1 MAIDSNVYSGK
12 QFELYLAIES
22 GNMGTAESTN
32 ANFVK
37 LAVNSISDVD
47 FSGIT
52 QERNLRVGQQVKK
65 PSDHYVSQKGASYTL
80 GFEWIVDHEEGLQ
93 KLLQLISEDTASDF
107 SVTGTF
113 SPAVYAHGAATGQ
126 CATVIISNPNS
137 GDDRTLTSCI
147 LTSLTLSMDA
157 GSDGG
162 RLKAAGTFYT
172 GYKPTIGSS
181 AVSPTGTQTS
191 FVKTIFD
198 CTTKT
203 IGGNDVVASSFS
215 LTMNYPGVRIGY
227 QGSDADPEQY
237 ARSDEYTASGS
248 MNVKYDG
255 NSDGELAFFLNGT
268 EKAIAFG
275 DGATNIHF
283 TCGQVVYTGF
293 NTAFDNPEGAMVEV
307 PFDCVADGSESLYR
321 ITAT

>member
-22 GNMGTAESTN
+22 GNMGTAESLN

-52 QERNLRVGQQVKK
+52 QERNLRVGQQIKK

-93 KLLQLISEDTASDF
+93 KLLQLISEDTASDYR
-107 SVTGTF
+107 VAGTF
-113 SPAVYAHGAATGQ
+113 TPAVYSHGASTGVR
-126 CATVIISNPNS
+126 ATVIVSNPNS

-162 RLKAAGTFYT
+162 RLKASGTFYT
-172 GYKPTIGSS
+172 GYKPTIGAST
-181 AVSPTGTQTS
+181 VSPAGTETS

-203 IGGNDVVASSFS
+203 IGGNDVVASSYS
-215 LTMNYPGVRIGY
+215 LTINYPGVRIGY
-227 QGSDADPEQY
+227 QGANADPEQY
-237 ARSDEYTASGS
+237 SRADEYSANGS
-248 MNVKYDG
+248 INVKYDA
-255 NSDGELAFFLNGT
+255 NTDGELAYFLNGA
-268 EKAIAFG
+268 EKAIVFG
-275 DGATNIHF
+275 DGGTNISF
-283 TCGQVVYTGF
+283 TCSQVVYTGF
-293 NTAFDNPEGAMVEV
+293 NTAFDNAEGAMVEV
-307 PFDCVADGSESLYR
+307 PFDCVADGSENLYS
-321 ITAT
+321 IVAT

>member
-12 QFELYLAIES
+12 QFELYLALES
-22 GNMGTAESTN
+22 GDMGTAETSN

-65 PSDHYVSQKGASYTL
+65 PTDHYVSQKGGSYTF

-93 KLLQLISEDTASDF
+93 KLLQLISEDSASDYRIA
-107 SVTGTF
+107 GTF
-113 SPAVYAHGAATGQ
+113 TPAVYAHGASTGDR
-126 CATVIISNPNS
+126 ATVIISNPNS

-172 GYKPTIGSS
+172 GYKPTIGAST
-181 AVSPTGTQTS
+181 VSPSGTQTS
-191 FVKTIFD
+191 YVKTIFD

-203 IGGNDVVASSFS
+203 LGGNDVVASSFS
-215 LTMNYPGVRIGY
+215 LTLNYPGIRIGY

-237 ARSDEYTASGS
+237 SRADEYTASGS
-248 MNVKYDG
+248 MNVKYDA
-255 NSDGELAFFLNGT
+255 NTDGELAYFLNGA
-268 EKAIAFG
+268 EKAVVFG
-275 DGATNIHF
+275 DGSSINFNLA
-283 TCGQVVYTGF
+283 QVVYTGY

-307 PFDCVADGSESLYR
+307 PFDCVADGAENLYS
-321 ITAT
+321 IIAT